1 MLPRPILTAV
11 ATMLIVA
18 PLGAQPPAS
27 AQPAATDE
35 SKIADA
41 SRAGPAGLTANATIL
56 DWPAGEGK
64 DFTVLRQ
71 GTNGWICLPDH
82 PGLPNDEPM
91 CLDEQWMGWVRAFVA
106 GAAPETKG
114 VGVSYMLNTTWS
126 VSNTDPMAQKSTADN
141 HWHSGGSHL
150 MLIVPD
156 MALLRHYPTEPRAN
170 EPYVMWQGTPYVH
183 LMIPIP
189 EGHAGGSK

>member
-1 MLPRPILTAV
+1 MLPKPIIFA
-11 ATMLIVA
+11 AASILIGA
-18 PLGAQPPAS
+18 SLG
-27 AQPAATDE
+27 AQPAATAPDATADV
-35 SKIADA
+35 KIADA
-41 SRAGPAGLTANATIL
+41 SRAGPAGLLANATIL

-71 GTNGWICLPDH
+71 GTNGWVCLPDH
-82 PGLPNDEPM
+82 PGMPNDEPM
-91 CLDEQWMGWVRAFVA
+91 CLDEQWMGWLRAFVA
-106 GAAPETKG
+106 GKAPDTKG
-114 VGVSYMLNTTWS
+114 VGLSYMLNTKWS

-156 MALLRHYPTEPRAN
+156 LALLKHFPTEPRAE
-170 EPYVMWQGTPYVH
+170 EPYVMWHGTPYAH

-189 EGHAGGSK
+189 EKEAEGSK